1 MRFPSCLSRNTAKNK
16 SPGSISALSPWP
28 EAPWAQLAALG
39 AFGLDELGED
49 GDHGLGLLLV
59 VPRVE
64 LSRGPRGHPPKMGL
78 GPSEKHMKS
87 SLRVSLKIHG
97 KKGA

>member
-1 MRFPSCLSRNTAKNK
+1 MGKHAFSFLPFQEYRKK
-16 SPGSISALSPWP
+16 QKPGQHLRPFP
-28 EAPWAQLAALG
+28 EAPWAQLTTLG

-64 LSRGPRGHPPKMGL
+64 LSRGPRGHPPKN
-78 GPSEKHMKS
+78 GPGA
-87 SLRVSLKIHG
+87 LRKADEELLAGVPENPR
-97 KKGA
+97 